1 MSKTNRADAAI
12 AYDDASLR
20 YDRNPTE
27 ANRRAK
33 NAAAYAL
40 EVAS

>member
-1 MSKTNRADAAI
+1 MNRTALALAYDAA
-12 AYDDASLR
+12 SLA
-20 YDRNPTE
+20 YDRNPTD

-40 EVAS
+40 QVAS

>member
-1 MSKTNRADAAI
+1 MSRTALAI
-12 AYDDASLR
+12 AYDLASR
-20 YDRNPTE
+20 AYDRNPTQ
-27 ANRRAK
+27 ANRDAK